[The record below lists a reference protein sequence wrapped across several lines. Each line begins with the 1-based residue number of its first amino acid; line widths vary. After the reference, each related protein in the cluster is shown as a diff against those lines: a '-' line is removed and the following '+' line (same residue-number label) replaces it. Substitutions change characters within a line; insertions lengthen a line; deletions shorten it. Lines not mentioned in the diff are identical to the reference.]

1 MERSGRG
8 VGSMIRHLK
17 SLLVFVLLWIA
28 ANYAADYVLELGADG
43 LRMAWGYIAGAVG
56 LAVADALA
64 SKRWL
69 P

>member
-8 VGSMIRHLK
+8 AGSMARHLK
-17 SLLVFVLLWIA
+17 SLLVFMLLWIA
-28 ANYAADYVLELGADG
+28 ANYAADYVFELGADG
-43 LRMAWGYIAGAVG
+43 LRMLWGYIAGAVG
-56 LAVADALA
+56 LATADVLA